1 MVYASQS
8 TIEAV
13 DYNNFAASVNALW
26 GVGSGDRG
34 YGQTSPA
41 NLTLVTQNVSTVTAQ
56 QWSDLLARMNT
67 IDQHQTATTTGLTAP
82 VAGNTINVIASLG
95 TTIGTLDSSRLST
108 HSGGP
113 TSSNTVPNTTNWVT
127 SASKEALITFSNANA
142 MRHFFNA
149 GGYVQFTGKNSTLS
163 GNTKSDDWDAL
174 LSAAGDIRIT
184 ANGSSRIPG
193 SGSPTITNA
202 NRGFYQQATT
212 YANANIIVQQ
222 YSTTVSG
229 GYNTNYVN
237 FEARTDAAAGS
248 STILYVRMNLFDQAT
263 DDILPLATTDTV
275 QGNVILTV
283 TVVQPSTS
291 YLPQVSWGTP
301 TITAGT
307 NTQA

>member
-26 GVGSGDRG
+26 GVGTGDRG

-41 NLTLVTQNVSTVTAQ
+41 SLTTVTQNVSTVTAQ

-95 TTIGTLDSSRLST
+95 TTIASLDTNRFTT

-113 TSSNTVPNTTNWVT
+113 TSSNTVAGTTAWVT
-127 SASKEALITFSNANA
+127 TATREAVITFSSANA
-142 MRHFFNA
+142 MRYFFNA
-149 GGYVQFTGKNSTLS
+149 GGYVEFTGKNSILS
-163 GNTKSDDWDAL
+163 GNNKSTDWDAL
-174 LSAAGDIRIT
+174 LVAAGDIRIT
-184 ANGSSRIPG
+184 ANNSTRIPG
-193 SGSPTITNA
+193 SGSQTISNG
-202 NRGFYQQATT
+202 NRGFYQQATA
-212 YANANIIVQQ
+212 YATANIIVQQ
-222 YSTTVSG
+222 YSATATG

-237 FEARTDAAAGS
+237 FEARTDLAPGS
-248 STILYVRMNLFDQAT
+248 STVLYVRMSLFDQSA
-263 DDILPLATTDTV
+263 DEALPAGSNNV
-275 QGNVILTV
+275 QGNLILTA
-283 TVVQPSTS
+283 TVVQPSTA
-291 YLPQVSWGTP
+291 YLQASWGTP

-307 NTQA
+307 NTQT